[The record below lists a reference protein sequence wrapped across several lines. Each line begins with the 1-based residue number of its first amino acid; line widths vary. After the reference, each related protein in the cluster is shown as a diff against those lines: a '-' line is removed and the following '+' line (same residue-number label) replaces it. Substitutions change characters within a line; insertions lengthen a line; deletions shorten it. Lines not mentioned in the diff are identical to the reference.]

1 MVSYGQY
8 LDLTLLKLIKNF
20 MNDLHC
26 CNRFKINNQIIL
38 IGSLILGFLYVCCHA
53 FVQKFN
59 DHFPVICLSRRLLN
73 IYCPFCGISRSCA
86 CFLKFEFQQSLI
98 YNPLIVFLI
107 PFFIVIGLNSI
118 LTLSGAKF
126 FVTIPNLL
134 KDLFVYTF
142 LTCFFIIGIVRILT
156 FIYPPINPAGFLVPP
171 P

>member
-1 MVSYGQY
+1 MNIFQSY
-8 LDLTLLKLIKNF
+8 T
-20 MNDLHC
+20 
-26 CNRFKINNQIIL
+26 KINLNSHAVLL
-38 IGSLILGFLYVCCHA
+38 ISLLLGFLYVCCHA

-59 DHFPVICLSRRLLN
+59 DHFPVICLYRRFLN
-73 IYCPFCGISRSCA
+73 VYCPFCGISRSCA

-107 PFFIVIGLNSI
+107 PFFLVIGLNSI

-134 KDLFVYTF
+134 KDLFVYSF
-142 LTCFFIIGIVRILT
+142 LTCVFIIGIVRIVT
-156 FIYPPINPAGFLVPP
+156 FVYPPINPAGFLVPP